1 MAATVAAVCSGL
13 FKNQVA
19 AFGEKDLAIEV
30 VHITSGGDSETV
42 DCAASAG
49 KTVVVRTPLSVFLMP
64 IDSAGGAAMGSA
76 DGLYCTISGTTITMK
91 GTTSG
96 DDYHLWIIG
105 RA

>member
-1 MAATVAAVCSGL
+1 MTVAAVCSGL

-30 VHITSGGDSETV
+30 VHITSGGDQETV
-42 DCAASAG
+42 NCAASAG
-49 KTVVVRTPLSVFLMP
+49 KTVVVRTPLSAFLMP
-64 IDSAGGAAMGSA
+64 IDAAGGAAMGSS
-76 DGLYCTISGTTITMK
+76 DGLWVAISGTTITID